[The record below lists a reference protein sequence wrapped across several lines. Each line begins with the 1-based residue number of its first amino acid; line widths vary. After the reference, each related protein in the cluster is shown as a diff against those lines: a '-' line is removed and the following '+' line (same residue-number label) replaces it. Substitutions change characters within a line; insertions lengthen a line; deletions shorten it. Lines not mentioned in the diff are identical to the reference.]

1 MLNLQ
6 KRLHISFAIALALVL
21 ITGATSLY
29 YIHQFDL
36 KVHDTL
42 IKDIELVQSGEALKA
57 ALIKAKSSYLT
68 YIKSPSDSTA
78 QEDMLDSFDKLMEEV
93 ELSNSKSVIEESA
106 KIHKE
111 ILDDGKNLKAV
122 MEAEVVK
129 KGSEES
135 FSEVVGG
142 FFRKTNSRLET
153 IQRYRREAMLG
164 HGSIIDRL
172 FARAQQNQ
180 ILIIVVVVVGGLFLA
195 FFMPR
200 RAVWPFRRILRA
212 FHEVWECKLSV
223 RLPVRGGDELAELS
237 QGFNRMMAQLEEL
250 DEMKVK
256 RIAFE
261 RRRFEVMANSLD
273 MGVILASVEGKILFV
288 NTPAFRAF
296 NIRSSQVIN
305 KGVEAA
311 VLPDWVKAFFQE
323 ALLTKQRVEA
333 REWEGQ
339 LKTSEGKEV
348 TMKLYVDMMP
358 VRTHAGDLVNILMFM
373 EERGTPREKR
383 VFQREVHTTKNSD

>member
-21 ITGATSLY
+21 ITGVTSLY
-29 YIHQFDL
+29 YIRQFDVQ
-36 KVHDTL
+36 VHDTL
-42 IKDIELVQSGEALKA
+42 IKDIELAESSEELRTALQGAKGAYLAYMESPGEVRIQEVMILRFDSLLSEVKQSMDISLVEQNVAIHGDILKDANSLKA
-57 ALIKAKSSYLT
+57 
-68 YIKSPSDSTA
+68 
-78 QEDMLDSFDKLMEEV
+78 LMEATLEDP
-93 ELSNSKSVIEESA
+93 SNRGS
-106 KIHKE
+106 
-111 ILDDGKNLKAV
+111 L
-122 MEAEVVK
+122 
-129 KGSEES
+129 GSEADDF
-135 FSEVVGG
+135 FS
-142 FFRKTNSRLET
+142 KTKARLDT
-153 IQRYRREAMLG
+153 IQKHRREEMIG
-164 HGSIIDRL
+164 HRSAIDRL

-237 QGFNRMMAQLEEL
+237 EGFNRMMAQLEEL

-273 MGVILASVEGKILFV
+273 MGVIMASVEGKILFV

-296 NIRSSQVIN
+296 NIRSRQVIN
-305 KGVEAA
+305 KGVEEAA
-311 VLPDWVKAFFQE
+311 LPDWVKAFFQE
-323 ALLTKQRVEA
+323 ALLMKRRVET
-333 REWEGQ
+333 REWEGR
-339 LKTSEGKEV
+339 LKTPEGKEV
-348 TMKLYVDMMP
+348 TRKLYVDMMP
-358 VRTHAGDLVNILMFM
+358 VRTHAGDLVNILMFL
-373 EERGTPREKR
+373 EVRGTPREKR
-383 VFQREVHTTKNSD
+383 VFQREVHTAKNNT